1 MNKVI
6 LFLFACF
13 LSAAGMAQGTTK
25 SKIYL
30 KNGDVLTARIVGY
43 KSQESFTIEISVNAV
58 IDIPFKDID
67 YIVLDANN
75 KNTSKPAELKAN
87 DINAMPVSKE
97 KKAFG
102 DFYFESVNEGGVG
115 LGV

>member
-1 MNKVI
+1 MNKAI

-13 LSAAGMAQGTTK
+13 LSVAAMAQGTTK

-43 KSQESFTIEISVNAV
+43 KPQESFTIEISVNAV
-58 IDIPFKDID
+58 VDIPFNDIE

-75 KNTSKPAELKAN
+75 KNTSKPSDLSAADVN
-87 DINAMPVSKE
+87 TMPSPKT
-97 KKAFG
+97 KKA
-102 DFYFESVNEGGVG
+102 
-115 LGV
+115 

>member
-1 MNKVI
+1 MKKAI

-13 LSAAGMAQGTTK
+13 LSVVGIAQETGK

-43 KSQESFTIEISVNAV
+43 KPQESFTIEISVNAV
-58 IDIPFKDID
+58 IDIPFNDVE

-75 KNTSKPAELKAN
+75 KNTSKPSELKAS
-87 DINAMPVSKE
+87 DINTMPVSK
-97 KKAFG
+97 
-102 DFYFESVNEGGVG
+102 
-115 LGV
+115 